1 VYEFISQTGAFTFYL
16 HISIT
21 VLTDIHFVFQT
32 MTSVTWIMVDVNT
45 RVITQKVPTRV
56 AVTMVIY

>member
-1 VYEFISQTGAFTFYL
+1 
-16 HISIT
+16 
-21 VLTDIHFVFQT
+21 VFQT
-32 MTSVTWIMVDVNT
+32 LMSVTWPMVDVNT